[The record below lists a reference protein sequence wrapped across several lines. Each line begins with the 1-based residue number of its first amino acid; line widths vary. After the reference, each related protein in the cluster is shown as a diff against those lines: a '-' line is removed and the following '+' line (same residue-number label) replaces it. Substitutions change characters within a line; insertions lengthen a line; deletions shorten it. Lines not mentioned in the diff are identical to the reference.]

1 MKCQKLRF
9 LDFHDSCF
17 NFLFSLKTKPTNV
30 IFSVQ
35 FLHENDL
42 GYGFG
47 LLGYKITEKPNG
59 TISSQECTKNN
70 K

>member
-9 LDFHDSCF
+9 LDFHDSCV
-17 NFLFSLKTKPTNV
+17 NFFFSLKTKPTNV

-42 GYGFG
+42 G
-47 LLGYKITEKPNG
+47 
-59 TISSQECTKNN
+59 
-70 K
+70 